1 MSLLVD
7 QAFLVRPLSLLS
19 IHKSSILLVEKQPQ
33 NRVFP
38 LLFQVKLDKQPYG
51 KWDDGLDKRHTTIK
65 VPQRKKEEYEACFS
79 RHNYLYPKDKQT
91 ASVNYPLSASAPPT
105 ISRISLVIAA

>member
-19 IHKSSILLVEKQPQ
+19 THKSSILLVEKQPQ

-38 LLFQVKLDKQPYG
+38 LLFPVKLDEQQH
-51 KWDDGLDKRHTTIK
+51 DQQDNDLDKHHTTTI
-65 VPQRKKEEYEACFS
+65 VPERKKEEYEACFS
-79 RHNYLYPKDKQT
+79 RHNYLCPKDKQT
-91 ASVNYPLSASAPPT
+91 ESVNYPLSASAPPT
-105 ISRISLVIAA
+105 ISKISLVIAA